1 MKKFQNL
8 LMKEIRELVTKQL
21 FISLAMT
28 MALFYFIGNMAK
40 SEVKKAAASQK
51 IAVLDLDG
59 SEMSDGLL
67 ANMKTMNFA
76 VDKFPGTDKEA
87 AIRTAKAGDTSL
99 LLVIPAGF
107 GASVAK
113 FETKEIESYSFLRGF
128 SIGGARNSS
137 ILKVVVGAIN
147 QYLSNNF
154 LKTRIPDLD
163 PENVKNP
170 IKTKDF
176 IVVKDRMAEGSAA
189 AVYGFVSS
197 QSFLVPV
204 ILMMIIIYS
213 SQMVIS
219 AVAMEK
225 QNKTLE
231 TLLTVPIRRTSIV
244 TTKMLAA
251 GIVGLA
257 SAVIYM
263 FGFKSYIGGM
273 TGGLTAGGGGVQSVI
288 RQLGLSLTTSGYVV
302 LGVSLF
308 FAIICALALAMILGV
323 MAEDFRSAQML
334 IMPLVFLVMIPYFI
348 SLLADF
354 RTLSLPIKILVWA
367 IPFSHP
373 FLATQ
378 NIILGNTQ
386 GILFGIAYMAVFFV
400 ICVVIAARIF
410 STDRVLTMK
419 LKWGKKKSAAALIV
433 AAALTLGY
441 AAPTAAGQGGDSAVH
456 RGKITATMDSGGYTY
471 VEFEENGKKVW
482 AAGPVTKVA
491 VGDMIELTG
500 AMPMQD
506 FTSKTLKKTFAVIYF
521 AGSINK
527 VDSVVKDDLVVADVA
542 GARAS
547 DPVGAAGGLPKGHVP
562 VPIKD
567 IPAKAV
573 AVKAGS
579 VVKAEGGQTVA
590 ECYAQKKALNG
601 KSVKVRGRVVKFT
614 AEIMGK
620 NWLHIQDGT
629 GDPVGAANPVGAA
642 VAGANDLTVTTSQT
656 AAVGDLVLITGT
668 LAADKDFGSGYA
680 YSVIVENA
688 ALKVEEKAAKAP
700 VKTP

>member
-1 MKKFQNL
+1 MNKFKNL

-21 FISLAMT
+21 VISLVMT

-107 GASVAK
+107 GASVTK

-163 PENVKNP
+163 PENVKSP

-354 RTLSLPIKILVWA
+354 RTLSLPVKILVWA

-378 NIILGNTQ
+378 NIILGNSQ
-386 GILFGIAYMAVFFV
+386 GILLGIGYMAIFFAV
-400 ICVVIAARIF
+400 CVVVAARIF

-419 LKWGKKKSAAALIV
+419 LKWGKKKSAAMLIV
-433 AAALTLGY
+433 AAALLFGS
-441 AAPTAAGQGGDSAVH
+441 AAPAPAGQSGDSAVH

-527 VDSVVKDDLVVADVA
+527 VGAVDPVVAEGGAVA
-542 GARAS
+542 GA
-547 DPVGAAGGLPKGHVP
+547 GGGGLPKGHVP

-567 IPAKAV
+567 VPAKAV

-579 VVKAEGGQTVA
+579 VLKAEGGQTVA
-590 ECYAQKKALNG
+590 ECYARKKALNG

-629 GDPVGAANPVGAA
+629 GGE
-642 VAGANDLTVTTSQT
+642 GANDLTVTTSQT